1 MYSPCFSLGQSQ
13 SHRFVFTYCPMLSN
27 LIPMLRVS
35 SLRNK
40 RCLPNSVLHGL
51 DLLSDVD
58 DVSQLIGDLT
68 VVLSLPRHGT
78 TKIHR
83 TRRLKQKSDSGVR
96 KCHFFYQPRSLRQ
109 ATWSWDGLDCYS
121 CCSSGDILAFG
132 LYF

>member
-1 MYSPCFSLGQSQ
+1 
-13 SHRFVFTYCPMLSN
+13 
-27 LIPMLRVS
+27 MLRVS

-40 RCLPNSVLHGL
+40 RCLLPDSVFHGL
-51 DLLSDVD
+51 DLLADVD

-96 KCHFFYQPRSLRQ
+96 KCHFFTSREVCDKRH
-109 ATWSWDGLDCYS
+109 GL
-121 CCSSGDILAFG
+121 GMGWTVILVVPLGTF
-132 LYF
+132 